1 MQTRG
6 EQFSSDR
13 VDEEDIRM
21 TTGFADVFTAILIVV
36 GFVAL
41 NALAGAFGGLLMIV
55 ASFALGRPFIRDR
68 QFATTG
74 IVLAAGVAVGAGV
87 SAAFLEVGGLLVSA
101 AASLFYWRAFKVPI
115 ALALAWVAAIAFPFA
130 LLGMSLD
137 MLIVEQTSVL
147 ALAAGLL
154 TFGAAMYY
162 DSGDRVRQ
170 TRRSDVAFW
179 LHFAAAPILV
189 HGLFAAM
196 GVNPWV
202 GTPVDAWMVLAVFVA
217 LTIVALVIDRR
228 PILVSSFFYVV
239 AATGS
244 LLSSLYDSGEIE
256 AQIQGVMLAPG
267 VIGLLILLLAA
278 AWTPIRRGLLWGLPE
293 VITRYVPAAG
303 IIQAPREDRS
313 NLPEEEK
320 EPLRLVLG
328 FNDIFV
334 ALGAMALFLGSIFV
348 GWRIGFSDLDMNSL
362 RSSRDLF
369 MTWRVWIPILLPA
382 ASLWLVAEYFVRHRR
397 MAWPAIS
404 IAFTFSWVVSAA
416 GMLLAYIRANSVSNI
431 AVLQMQGAEIPPG
444 LVFQCVLILCLAG
457 LAGNLLFWWRHRVP
471 LSFALAVGSLLPLLF
486 VDVIG
491 TSIAQGSDLSWR
503 STWQIRLLIGGLLIF
518 AAAMAWDRTDPTR
531 QSQRSDTAFW
541 LHLLASFIV
550 IPTLSALAMQMPGGA
565 FIVLLGFIGLVV
577 LALVIDRRAPLV
589 VALPFVIGALA
600 PLLGALGSPIVGL
613 LLSGALLA
621 LVLRWDVVR
630 GHVLALMPAPL
641 QQAG

>member
-1 MQTRG
+1 MQTG
-6 EQFSSDR
+6 ELFSSDR
-13 VDEEDIRM
+13 VDEEDIRL

-36 GFVAL
+36 GFAAL
-41 NALAGAFGGLLMIV
+41 NALAGAFGGALMIV
-55 ASFALGRPFIRDR
+55 ASFALGRPFIRER

-101 AASLFYWRAFKVPI
+101 AASLFYWRTFKVPI
-115 ALALAWVAAIAFPFA
+115 ALAFTWVAAIAFPFA
-130 LLGMSLD
+130 LLGMSLG
-137 MLIVEQTSVL
+137 MEIVEQTSAL

-154 TFGAAMYY
+154 IFCIAMYY
-162 DSGDRVRQ
+162 DASDRVRQ

-189 HGLFAAM
+189 HGLFAVM

-202 GTPVDAWMVLAVFVA
+202 GTPVDAWIVLLVFIA
-217 LTIVALVIDRR
+217 LTVVALVIDRR

-239 AATGS
+239 AATAS

-256 AQIQGVMLAPG
+256 SNIQGVMLAPG
-267 VIGLLILLLAA
+267 IIGLLILLLAA
-278 AWTPIRRGLLWGLPE
+278 AWTPIRRALLWGLPE
-293 VITRYVPAAG
+293 IIARYVPTAG

-313 NLPEEEK
+313 ELPVDEK

-334 ALGAMALFLGSIFV
+334 ALGAMALFVGSIFV
-348 GWRIGFSDLDMNSL
+348 GWRIGFSSL
-362 RSSRDLF
+362 GMANLPGSRDLL

-382 ASLWLVAEYFVRHRR
+382 ASLWLVAEYFVRYRR

-416 GMLLAYIRANSVSNI
+416 GLLLACTLANSVTDTS
-431 AVLQMQGAEIPPG
+431 VLQMQGAEIPPRLIIQG
-444 LVFQCVLILCLAG
+444 VFILCLVG

-471 LSFALAVGSLLPLLF
+471 FSFAVAIGSLLPLLF
-486 VDVIG
+486 VDVISA
-491 TSIAQGSDLSWR
+491 SIAQGTDLSWR
-503 STWQIRLLIGGLLIF
+503 STWQMRLLAGGILIF

-541 LHLLASFIV
+541 LHLLASLIV
-550 IPTLSALAMQMPGGA
+550 IPTLSSLAMRVPGGT
-565 FIVLLGFIGLVV
+565 FIVLLGFVGLVI

-589 VALPFVIGALA
+589 VAMPFGIGAMA
-600 PLLGALGSPIVGL
+600 PLMGVLGTPLAGL
-613 LLSGALLA
+613 LLSGVLLA

-630 GHVLALMPAPL
+630 RHVMAFMPTPM

>member
-1 MQTRG
+1 MQTG
-6 EQFSSDR
+6 ELFSSDR
-13 VDEEDIRM
+13 VDEEDIRL

-36 GFVAL
+36 GFAAL
-41 NALAGAFGGLLMIV
+41 NALAGAFGGALMIV
-55 ASFALGRPFIRDR
+55 ASFALGRPFIRER

-101 AASLFYWRAFKVPI
+101 AASLFYWRTFKVPI
-115 ALALAWVAAIAFPFA
+115 ALAFTWVAAIAFPFA
-130 LLGMSLD
+130 LLGMSLG
-137 MLIVEQTSVL
+137 MEIVEQTSAL

-154 TFGAAMYY
+154 IFCIAMYY
-162 DSGDRVRQ
+162 DASDRVRQ

-189 HGLFAAM
+189 HGLFAVM
-196 GVNPWV
+196 EFNPWV
-202 GTPVDAWMVLAVFVA
+202 GTPVDAWIVLLVFIA
-217 LTIVALVIDRR
+217 LTVVALVIDRR

-239 AATGS
+239 AATAS

-256 AQIQGVMLAPG
+256 SNIQGVMLAPG
-267 VIGLLILLLAA
+267 IIGLLILLLAA
-278 AWTPIRRGLLWGLPE
+278 AWTPIRRALLWGLPE
-293 VITRYVPAAG
+293 IIARYVPTAG

-313 NLPEEEK
+313 ELPVDEK

-334 ALGAMALFLGSIFV
+334 AMGAMALFIGSIFV

-362 RSSRDLF
+362 ASSRDLF
-369 MTWRVWIPILLPA
+369 MTWRVWVAVLLPA

-404 IAFTFSWVVSAA
+404 IAFAFSWVASAA
-416 GMLLAYIRANSVSNI
+416 GLLLAYIRANSVSDTALI
-431 AVLQMQGAEIPPG
+431 QLQFEAMPQG
-444 LVFQCVLILCLAG
+444 LVFQCVLILCLVG
-457 LAGNLLFWWRHRVP
+457 LAGNFLFWWRHRVP
-471 LSFALAVGSLLPLLF
+471 LSFALAIGSLLPLLF

-491 TSIAQGSDLSWR
+491 DRMAMGSSALEDSN
-503 STWQIRLLIGGLLIF
+503 WQIRLLIGGLSIF

-550 IPTLSALAMQMPGGA
+550 IPTLSSLAMQIPGGA
-565 FIVLLGFIGLVV
+565 FIVLLGFAGLVV

-600 PLLGALGSPIVGL
+600 PLLGALGGPIAGL

-630 GHVLALMPAPL
+630 SHVMTLMSVPL
-641 QQAG
+641 QQPL

>member
-1 MQTRG
+1 MQTSG

-13 VDEEDIRM
+13 VDEEDIRL
-21 TTGFADVFTAILIVV
+21 TTGFADVFTAILIVIAY
-36 GFVAL
+36 VAL
-41 NALAGAFGGLLMIV
+41 NGLAGAFGGALMIV

-68 QFATTG
+68 RFATTG

-87 SAAFLEVGGLLVSA
+87 SAAFLETGGLLVSA
-101 AASLFYWRAFKVPI
+101 VASLFYWRTFKVPI
-115 ALALAWVAAIAFPFA
+115 ALALSWIAAIAFPFA
-130 LLGMSLD
+130 LYAWSNSIDQASG
-137 MLIVEQTSVL
+137 L
-147 ALAAGLL
+147 ALVAGLL
-154 TFGAAMYY
+154 IFGVAMVY
-162 DSGDRVRQ
+162 DASDRVRQ

-202 GTPVDAWMVLAVFVA
+202 GTPVDAWMVLAVFFA
-217 LTIVALVIDRR
+217 LTVVALVIDRR

-244 LLSSLYDSGEIE
+244 LLSALYESGEIE

-267 VIGLLILLLAA
+267 IIGLLILLLAA
-278 AWTPIRRGLLWGLPE
+278 AWTPIRRGLLWALPE
-293 VITRYVPAAG
+293 AITRYVPAAG
-303 IIQAPREDRS
+303 VIQPPRDDRS
-313 NLPEEEK
+313 DLPADEK
-320 EPLRLVLG
+320 EPLRLILG

-334 ALGAMALFLGSIFV
+334 AMGAMALFIGSIFV
-348 GWRIGFSDLDMNSL
+348 GWRIGFSGVDLNSL
-362 RSSRDLF
+362 ASSRDLF
-369 MTWRVWIPILLPA
+369 TSWRVWAPILLPA

-404 IAFTFSWVVSAA
+404 IAFAFSWVALAA
-416 GMLLAYIRANSVSNI
+416 GLLLAYTRANSVTNI
-431 AVLQMQGAEIPPG
+431 AMLELQGATMPPG

-486 VDVIG
+486 VDI
-491 TSIAQGSDLSWR
+491 IADSMEQGNGLADVN
-503 STWQIRLLIGGLLIF
+503 WQFRLLVGGLLIF
-518 AAAMAWDRTDPTR
+518 AGAMAWDRTDPAR

-550 IPTLSALAMQMPGGA
+550 IPVAASLAMRMPGGA
-565 FIVLLGFIGLVV
+565 FIVLLGFAGLVV

-589 VALPFVIGALA
+589 VALPSVIGAAA
-600 PLLGALGSPIVGL
+600 PLMGVLGTPIAGL

-641 QQAG
+641 QQPG